1 MTKEEKYL
9 ELSLMTKKIQF
20 IKDVVSLYYKKP
32 ISDYDIKTRR
42 RDVVKLK
49 YVTIYL
55 ALRKTSI
62 SLVDLG
68 VIFGYNHA
76 TVIHANK
83 QIIGYLTFDKE
94 LKNEI
99 NEVQALIDH
108 KITIIEGKLNL
119 EDDYSYINLNECVG
133 VNLIGGKGIVFSGI
147 PQEKIDE
154 VLACLELNENSSRQT
169 VFTNTGMYLFKK
181 IDKNEKK

>member
-9 ELSLMTKKIQF
+9 ELSLMTKKIGF
-20 IKDVVSLYYKKP
+20 IKEVVSLYYKQP
-32 ISDYDIKTRR
+32 ITDYDIRTRR

-68 VIFGYNHA
+68 TVFGYNHA

-99 NEVQALIDH
+99 DEIQALIDH
-108 KITIIEGKLNL
+108 RITIIEGKLNL

-133 VNLIGGKGIVFSGI
+133 VNLVGGKGIVFSGI
-147 PQEKIDE
+147 PQDKINE
-154 VLACLELNENSSRQT
+154 VLSCLGLNEDSSRQT
-169 VFTNTGMYLFKK
+169 VFSNTGMYLFKK
-181 IDKNEKK
+181 INKNEEK